1 MPPMRFFTACVRNG
15 RLTLDE
21 PIDLADGTCL
31 ELVSTDDL
39 LENGGDLLEA
49 EERVEL
55 AKELAAA
62 DAEIE
67 AGQVVDAADF
77 LAELRA
83 SNNRASR
90 QRKQVR
96 ATLRLPPRGRRSR

>member
-21 PIDLADGTCL
+21 PTELAEGTL
-31 ELVSTDDL
+31 LDLVSTDDL
-39 LENGGDLLEA
+39 LENGGDLLEV

-83 SNNRASR
+83 
-90 QRKQVR
+90 QR
-96 ATLRLPPRGRRSR
+96 

>member
-21 PIDLADGTCL
+21 PTDLAEGTLL
-31 ELVSTDDL
+31 ELVSTDDV
-39 LENGGDLLEA
+39 LENGGDLLDA
-49 EERVEL
+49 EERAEL

-67 AGQVVDAADF
+67 AGKTIDAAEA

-83 SNNRASR
+83 
-90 QRKQVR
+90 QR
-96 ATLRLPPRGRRSR
+96 

>member
-21 PIDLADGTCL
+21 PTDLAEGSLL
-31 ELVSTDDL
+31 ELVSTDDVL
-39 LENGGDLLEA
+39 SNGGDLLDA
-49 EERVEL
+49 EERAEL

-62 DAEIE
+62 DAEVE
-67 AGQVVDAADF
+67 AGELIDAADF

-83 SNNRASR
+83 L
-90 QRKQVR
+90 K
-96 ATLRLPPRGRRSR
+96 